1 MSCKGGSAMKQRTNR
16 KSAQRVFEGIFLLCF
31 GVLNLIPIFW
41 GLITSL
47 KSARDINIYP
57 PRIFNFTPVL
67 DHYKTVLS
75 TGFFQTILNSAIYA
89 IIAIVL
95 GVVIGYLAGYGFARR
110 NFPLK
115 KLAFFL
121 VVVGIPLS
129 GGSSVLLIPN
139 YMYMMN
145 LGLTNHWYTL
155 PMIYIGYNLPMTIW
169 LMISGIKSVPIE
181 LEEAARIDGAKQ
193 SYIICR
199 LLPPLVKPSAAAA
212 ALLIFINAWND
223 YITASVMVNDPHL
236 KNIQMAIYD
245 YMGFFGKDWGPLTAA
260 ATCAIV
266 PILLVFTFLGKQ
278 LISGLTA
285 GAVKG

>member
-1 MSCKGGSAMKQRTNR
+1 MCKNNRLRTR
-16 KSAQRVFEGIFLLCF
+16 AAKTGEGLFLMAF
-31 GVLNLIPIFW
+31 GIVNLIPIFW
-41 GLITSL
+41 GMITSL
-47 KSARDINIYP
+47 KTTRDIKSFP
-57 PRIFNFTPVL
+57 PKIFNFIPTL
-67 DHYKTVLS
+67 EHYETVLS
-75 TGFFQTILNSAIYA
+75 TGFFQTILNSALYA
-89 IIAIVL
+89 AVAIVV
-95 GVVIGYLAGYGFARR
+95 GVLLGYLAGYGFARKD
-110 NFPLK
+110 FPLK

-145 LGLTNHWYTL
+145 LKLTNHWYTL
-155 PMIYIGYNLPMTIW
+155 PLIYTAYNLPMTIW
-169 LMISGIKSVPIE
+169 LMISGVKQVPIE

-193 SYIICR
+193 SFIICQ

-223 YITASVMVNDPHL
+223 YITASVMVTGSEL
-236 KNIQMAIYD
+236 KTIQMAIYD
-245 YMGFFGKDWGPLTAA
+245 YMGFFGMEWGPLTAA
-260 ATCAIV
+260 ATFAII

-278 LISGLTA
+278 LVSGLTA